1 MDKYLKNPIIL
12 AIIAGAVFYVLMSY
26 YYNPSDSSNNK
37 EKKGGKS
44 KKSKKNNG
52 YGFFNDKRETV
63 ILVSAIAAMG
73 TWFLAKTFIDQD
85 QNNGVVDIAGMDNQF
100 SQFPQIANLQN
111 PLVSNNGSLQL
122 PAQNTNMASM
132 TAPHTAQHTQVAQN
146 TSQVAQNTSQV
157 AQNTSQVAQNT
168 SQVARTSLASLA
180 SLYGESA
187 NVAQSALQTLPE
199 SMSQGAKPLTEMT
212 RELVQNLPYMQQAPQ
227 MTQNVGQMEQMQ
239 NFQPVQRIGQ
249 NAQTGGSA
257 KSYNLIGTGLDMP
270 RSAIPKVL
278 VDYR

>member
-122 PAQNTNMASM
+122 PAQNTIMASM
-132 TAPHTAQHTQVAQN
+132 TAPHTAQNTQVAQN

-168 SQVARTSLASLA
+168 SQVARTSLASL
-180 SLYGESA
+180 YGESA

-212 RELVQNLPYMQQAPQ
+212 RELVKNLPYMQQAPQ

-270 RSAIPKVL
+270 RSSIPKVL